1 MDGVENLPLPEEAY
15 QGPAP
20 AARRVT
26 GIFQTP
32 RLEVFR
38 ITDIFQTQAFIFQTQ
53 AFFSI
58 TGNVQ
63 TPPQVLRSLEMF
75 RPHSKY

>member
-38 ITDIFQTQAFIFQTQ
+38 ITDIFQTR

-75 RPHSKY
+75 RPHSKYKDR